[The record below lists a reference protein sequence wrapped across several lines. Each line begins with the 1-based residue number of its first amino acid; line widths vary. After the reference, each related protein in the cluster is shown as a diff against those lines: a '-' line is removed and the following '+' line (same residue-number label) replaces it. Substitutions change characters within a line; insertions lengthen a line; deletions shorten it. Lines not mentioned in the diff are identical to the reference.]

1 MEPTKFENYIKKVLN
16 GREIKPSETA
26 WDRIKGQIQNEN
38 KPNKSTYS
46 RYGIAVGFVGIL
58 MLSVLYFLADKPT
71 INQEAQIAAKPSAP
85 LIEKEKKEHLIAPV
99 PKELSFITTVAQ
111 SSEDKSNGLPDINEK
126 SKNKIVLSEDSQMME
141 TEVIQNNIPNDS
153 NEIIEAKIAEVLS
166 ITNSLEENDN
176 ALTDIEVDSLLRQA
190 QKEILTEKFINSDK
204 TVNPDA
210 LLSQVEGELDESFR
224 DQIFDKLKSGFNKV
238 RTAVAERNN

>member
-26 WDRIKGQIQNEN
+26 WHRIKGQIGYEN
-38 KPNKSTYS
+38 KSNKSSYS
-46 RYGIAVGFVGIL
+46 RYGIAAGFIGIL
-58 MLSVLYFLADKPT
+58 MFSVIYFLADNST
-71 INQEAQIAAKPSAP
+71 INQEAQITAKPSTQ
-85 LIEKEKKEHLIAPV
+85 LVEEEKELQKVPG
-99 PKELSFITTVAQ
+99 PKEESLITTAEQ
-111 SSEDKSNGLPDINEK
+111 YSEDKAKVLPDPKKK
-126 SKNKIVLSEDSQMME
+126 SNDEVVLSEDSQLVK
-141 TEVIQNNIPNDS
+141 TEVIQNKIPEDS

-166 ITNSLEENDN
+166 MMNSLEENDN
-176 ALTDIEVDSLLRQA
+176 SITDFEVDSLLRQA
-190 QKEILTEKFINSDK
+190 QKEILTEKYLNPDK
-204 TVNPDA
+204 TVNPEA

>member
-16 GREIKPSETA
+16 GREIKPSESA
-26 WDRIKGQIQNEN
+26 WHRIKGQIGSEN
-38 KPNKSTYS
+38 RPKKSTYS
-46 RYGIAVGFVGIL
+46 RFGIAAGFVGIL
-58 MLSVLYFLADKPT
+58 MLSALYFLVDNT
-71 INQEAQIAAKPSAP
+71 TTNQEAQIAAEPSAP
-85 LIEKEKKEHLIAPV
+85 FVVKEKKELLKAPV
-99 PKELSFITTVAQ
+99 PREESLLTTVEQ
-111 SSEDKSNGLPDINEK
+111 SSEDKEKVLPDLKKK
-126 SKNKIVLSEDSQMME
+126 SKNEVVLSEDSQLVK
-141 TEVIQNNIPNDS
+141 TEVIQNNIREDS

-166 ITNSLEENDN
+166 MMNSLEENNN
-176 ALTDIEVDSLLRQA
+176 ALTDFEVDSLLRKA
-190 QKEILTEKFINSDK
+190 QKEILTEKFLNSDK